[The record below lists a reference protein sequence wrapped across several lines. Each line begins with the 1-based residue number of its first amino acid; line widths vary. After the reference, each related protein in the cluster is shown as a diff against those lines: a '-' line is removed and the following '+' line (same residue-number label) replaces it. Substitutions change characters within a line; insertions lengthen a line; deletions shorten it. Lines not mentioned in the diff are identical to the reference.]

1 MSRKCL
7 FPLILVAGLLSGCK
21 SSGSESQVVMS
32 NETCPLS
39 GNAVDSSSYYEH
51 EGTKIYTC
59 CAKCVEKV
67 AEDPDAAMAKAY
79 GK

>member
-1 MSRKCL
+1 MIRKTVFSL
-7 FPLILVAGLLSGCK
+7 FLFGALALGCK
-21 SSGSESQVVMS
+21 SSGTETEMVMS

-39 GNAVDSSSYYEH
+39 GHAVDSSTYYEH

-59 CAKCVEKV
+59 CAKCVTKV
-67 AEDPDAAMAKAY
+67 AEDPDGAMAKAY